1 MQGKCTVGARFLH
14 GWCRQRTFSGWFER
28 RPLARTL
35 RSCADALRLCVNA
48 LRLRAD
54 ALRSQ
59 LNALRS
65 DRKRTAFFS
74 FISSCCFSATK
85 IMVVFLN
92 RLPPWNAVLQKM
104 HLFCIR
110 NNRSKSFFVYL
121 LALLYLRSRI
131 LQMYEKFAPISP
143 FLGSATDASR
153 LRYVVRVATGTW

>member
-1 MQGKCTVGARFLH
+1 MHTKCRVSAQLVH
-14 GWCRQRTFSGWFER
+14 GWCRLRTFSGLFAR
-28 RPLARTL
+28 RPFARAL
-35 RSCADALRLCVNA
+35 RPGVDALRLCADA

-104 HLFCIR
+104 QLFCIR
-110 NNRSKSFFVYL
+110 NNRSKSFSCF
-121 LALLYLRSRI
+121 
-131 LQMYEKFAPISP
+131 FACLVVS
-143 FLGSATDASR
+143 SQQNSTD
-153 LRYVVRVATGTW
+153 V